1 MGNYPMNL
9 LRSLTRRKLRTALT
23 VIGIAV
29 GIWALVVMAALA
41 TKLSAIVESS
51 STYFRDKVVV
61 TDATGTPF
69 STVGALT
76 PLTIDIVQQI
86 EKVPGVAVAVPRVML
101 PMNPDDPGNAFQL
114 PAYIL
119 GYTEGADR
127 GYETSPMRVAMGRA
141 TGPGDEGQQVVF
153 LGSDLAREFD
163 KRPGD
168 TFEIRGIEF
177 TVVGV
182 GEPRLMTFDTSVVI
196 PLSEAQAM
204 LYREAPIVV
213 GRELDP
219 GQLTSTVIV
228 YPDNGMDTGLLAQRI
243 EKTVPKVRAGTST
256 DFDNQFGSTLAIF
269 NAIILSVALIS
280 VVVGGLSVVNT
291 MTISVAERTREIG
304 IKRAIGA
311 SRARIMREL
320 LSEAAFI
327 GLIGGLVGLASGAAF
342 IYGANQVGETSG
354 TVLFLLTSEIA
365 ILALAFST
373 ALGTVAGALPAWNAS
388 GLDPIE
394 ALRYE

>member
-1 MGNYPMNL
+1 MNL
-9 LRSLTRRKLRTALT
+9 LRSVTRRKLRTALT

-69 STVGALT
+69 ARVLALA
-76 PLTIDIVQQI
+76 PLTIDVVQQI
-86 EKVPGVAVAVPRVML
+86 EQVPGVAVAVPRIML
-101 PMNPDDPGNAFQL
+101 PMNPDEPDNAFQL
-114 PAYIL
+114 PAYIV

-127 GYETSPMRVAMGRA
+127 GHETSPTRVAKGRA

-163 KRPGD
+163 KGPGD

-182 GEPRLMTFDTSVVI
+182 GEPRLLTFDTSAVI
-196 PLSEAQAM
+196 PLTEAQAM
-204 LYREAPIVV
+204 LHGEAPIVV
-213 GRELDP
+213 GRKLEPD
-219 GQLTSTVIV
+219 QLMSMVIV
-228 YPDNGMDTGLLAQRI
+228 YPDHGVDTGLLAQRI
-243 EKTVPKVRAGTST
+243 ESNIPGVRAGTST
-256 DFDNQFGSTLAIF
+256 DFDDQYGSTLAIF
-269 NAIILSVALIS
+269 STIILSVALIS
-280 VVVGGLSVVNT
+280 VVVGGLSVINT

-320 LSEAAFI
+320 LSEAAVI
-327 GLIGGLVGLASGAAF
+327 GLIGGLLGLASGAAF
-342 IYGANQVGETSG
+342 IFGANQVGETSG
-354 TVLFLLTSEIA
+354 TVLFLLTPEIA
-365 ILALAFST
+365 ISAVAFST
-373 ALGTVAGALPAWNAS
+373 ALGTVSGAFPAWNAS

>member
-1 MGNYPMNL
+1 MSNRPLNL
-9 LRSLTRRKLRTALT
+9 LRNLTRRKLRTALT

-41 TKLSAIVESS
+41 TKLSALVESG

-61 TDATGTPF
+61 TDAASTPF
-69 STVGALT
+69 SQVLALT
-76 PLTIDIVQQI
+76 PLTIDVVQQI
-86 EKVPGVAVAVPRVML
+86 EQVPGVAVAVPRILL
-101 PMNPDDPGNAFQL
+101 PMNPDDPVNAFQL
-114 PAYIL
+114 PSFIV
-119 GYTEGADR
+119 GYTDGADQ
-127 GYETSPMRVAMGRA
+127 GYETSPTRVAKGRA

-163 KRPGD
+163 KGPGD
-168 TFEIRGIEF
+168 TFAIRGIEF

-182 GEPRLMTFDTSVVI
+182 GEPRLLTFDTSAVI
-196 PLSEAQAM
+196 PLTAAQAM
-204 LYREAPIVV
+204 LYREAPIVA
-213 GRELDP
+213 GGTLDP

-228 YPDNGMDTGLLAQRI
+228 YPNEGVDTGLLAQRI
-243 EKTVPKVRAGTST
+243 EKSIPKVRAGTST

-269 NAIILSVALIS
+269 NTIILSVALIS
-280 VVVGGLSVVNT
+280 VVIGGLSVINT

-320 LSEAAFI
+320 LSEAAII
-327 GLIGGLVGLASGAAF
+327 GLIGGLLGLASGAAF
-342 IYGANQVGETSG
+342 IYGANQIGQASG
-354 TVLFLLTSEIA
+354 TVLFLLTPGIA
-365 ILALAFST
+365 ILAVVFST
-373 ALGTVAGALPAWNAS
+373 VLGAVAGTLPAWKAS

-394 ALRYE
+394 ALRNE

>member
-1 MGNYPMNL
+1 MNL
-9 LRSLTRRKLRTALT
+9 LRSLTRRKLCTALT

-61 TDATGTPF
+61 TDAAGTPF

-76 PLTIDIVQQI
+76 PLTIDVVRQI

-114 PAYIL
+114 PAYIV
-119 GYTEGADR
+119 GYTEGVDR

-168 TFEIRGIEF
+168 AFEIRGIEF

-182 GEPRLMTFDTSVVI
+182 GEPRLMTFDTSAVI
-196 PLSEAQAM
+196 PLTEAQAM

-219 GQLTSTVIV
+219 GQLTSAVIV

-243 EKTVPKVRAGTST
+243 EKNIPKVRAGTST

-269 NAIILSVALIS
+269 NTIILS
-280 VVVGGLSVVNT
+280 VVVGGLSVINT
-291 MTISVAERTREIG
+291 MTINVAERTREIG

-311 SRARIMREL
+311 SRVRIMREL

-327 GLIGGLVGLASGAAF
+327 GLIGGLVGLASGTAF

-354 TVLFLLTSEIA
+354 TVLFLLTPKIA
-365 ILALAFST
+365 TLAVAFST